1 MSTSALI
8 SLGMRA
14 MFANQAALQTIGQ
27 NISNANTVG
36 YSRQSV
42 TLTTPDGQY
51 TGAGFFGKGVSVETV
66 VRSHNEFLTKE
77 AATSKAAAAM
87 DATAYAQLQQLENVF
102 PTGEQGLGQAVNQFF
117 NAMVDVSSKPSDTS
131 ARQVVLG
138 RAQELAARFQN
149 AGQQLTDL
157 QTGVVSDLKAS
168 IDVVNQIAN
177 QIATANNEIAR
188 VSGSGHTPND
198 LLDKRDQLV
207 SKLSDYV
214 RVTTLPASDGTMG
227 VFIGGGQRL
236 VLGGIAEQLTLTPD
250 PYDTSRVQI
259 ALANPNGD
267 AQVLDENVLNGG
279 SLSAL
284 VAFQNV
290 DLQDARNL
298 VGQMAQ
304 ALGAAVNEQQSLGLD
319 LTDPPSA
326 GKPIFSYGLA
336 RALPADTN
344 ARDASGA
351 LATNVGITVTNAALV
366 PAKSFVLRADP
377 SGAAGM
383 YKLTTRPGAQ
393 SEVMDATQIEAKYGL
408 KLDFSGAPLAQG
420 DSFLLE
426 PVAGAAVEMKRV
438 LDAPT
443 GIAAASPITGYTAAG
458 NTGSATL
465 ASLSVVNSQF
475 DASKQPI
482 SVTFGTVD
490 NSDPARPGVNYTA
503 ALSDG
508 TTVTGVWRA
517 GEEIGN
523 FPLSGIDLGFRMKLN
538 GVPKENDVISTQTT
552 QFPATNNGNAQAF
565 LAMQTQS
572 IIGRVLSTDA
582 SGNNTVTGGTSV
594 TDAYAAAMSDIG
606 SRVQGANYL
615 SQVST
620 SVSQDAEATRS
631 GMAGVNLDEEA
642 ARLMQFQ
649 QSYQAAAKLLQAGQT
664 IFDELLKL
672 AGN

>member
-1 MSTSALI
+1 MSTSALL

-27 NISNANTVG
+27 NISNANTPG

-42 TLTTPDGQY
+42 TLTTPDGQF

-66 VRSHNEFLTKE
+66 TRSHNEFLTKE
-77 AATSKAAAAM
+77 AATAKAAASM
-87 DATAYAQLQQLENVF
+87 DATSYTQLQQLEKIF

-117 NAMVDVSSKPSDTS
+117 NAMIDVSSKPADTS

-138 RAQELAARFQN
+138 RAQELASRFQN
-149 AGQQLTDL
+149 AGQQLADL
-157 QTGVVSDLKAS
+157 QTGVVSDLKAN
-168 IDVVNQIAN
+168 IDVVNQLAN

-198 LLDKRDQLV
+198 LLDKRDQLI
-207 SKLSDYV
+207 SQLSDYV
-214 RVTTLPASDGTMG
+214 RVTTLPANDGTVG

-236 VLGGIAEQLTLTPD
+236 VLGGIAQQLTLTAD
-250 PYDTSRVQI
+250 PYDSARAQVG
-259 ALANPNGD
+259 LVNPNGV
-267 AQVLDENVLNGG
+267 QVLDEGVLDGG

-319 LTDPPSA
+319 LTDPPTQ
-326 GKPIFSYGLA
+326 GKPLFAYGLA
-336 RALPADTN
+336 HTLPANTN

-351 LATNVGITVTNAALV
+351 LATTVGVTVTNASLV

-377 SGAAGM
+377 TGAPGM
-383 YKLTTRPGAQ
+383 YQLTERPGGKV
-393 SEVMDATQIEAKYGL
+393 EVLDPTQIQDKYGL
-408 KLDFSGAPLAQG
+408 KLDFNGAPLAQG

-426 PVAGAAVEMKRV
+426 PVASAAVEMKRV
-438 LDAPT
+438 MDTPT
-443 GIAAASPITGYTAAG
+443 GIAAASPITGYTAPA
-458 NTGSATL
+458 NTGTATI

-475 DASKQPI
+475 DATKQPI
-482 SVTFGTVD
+482 SITFGTVD
-490 NSDPARPGVNYTA
+490 NSDPAHPGVNYTA

-538 GVPKENDVISTQTT
+538 GVPKENDVVSTQTT

-565 LAMQTQS
+565 MAMQTEG
-572 IIGRVLSTDA
+572 IVGKVLSKDA
-582 SGNNTVTGGTSV
+582 LGNNLITGGTSV
-594 TDAYAAAMSDIG
+594 TDAYASAMSDIG

-615 SQVST
+615 SQVSA
-620 SVSQDAEATRS
+620 SVASDTEATRS

-649 QSYQAAAKLLQAGQT
+649 QAYQAAAKLLQAGQT

-672 AGN
+672 ASA